1 MICWMKQ
8 KRMMQAHLLTSRA
21 GRAIRIRQHLLHRW
35 EAALIPSRL
44 LVIRIRWILLRTRS
58 GVSRISN
65 FLRRNI
71 MANKILTPQ
80 IIANEALMVLQ
91 SNLTMANLV
100 HRDYSGEFVKVGDTI
115 TVRKPAT
122 FVAKNFTGQTEAQDI
137 TEGSV
142 TVKMDRFRDI
152 TVNVGSKEMTLDIKN
167 FSEQVITP
175 AMQAMAQQIDADLLA
190 VGISKAGKK
199 ATVSKTP
206 AITDIAGVGKALDQ
220 AKAPRTDRRLVLP
233 PTILYQ
239 YNTLDNFAKQCYKG
253 DSIALKESEIGKVY
267 TCETF
272 MSQNCPENQ
281 NDKAGTATSY
291 KVAGTKDAT
300 QFTVSSG
307 KAETATINKGDQ
319 LIVNG
324 YLYTVTDN
332 VTLSGG
338 AGTVKVDQNIPE
350 TVAETDA
357 FVVSKAHA
365 LGFHRNGLALVTRNL
380 ELPMG
385 NKNAYIASADGLGV
399 RVVFDYDS
407 DHKQDKISFDIIY
420 GIKELNENL
429 LVDFS

>member
-1 MICWMKQ
+1 MPN
-8 KRMMQAHLLTSRA
+8 T
-21 GRAIRIRQHLLHRW
+21 
-35 EAALIPSRL
+35 
-44 LVIRIRWILLRTRS
+44 
-58 GVSRISN
+58 
-65 FLRRNI
+65 
-71 MANKILTPQ
+71 ILTPQ

-100 HRDYSGEFVKVGDTI
+100 HRDYSKEFVKVGDTI

-152 TVNVGSKEMTLDIKN
+152 TVNVGAKELTLDIKD
-167 FSEQVITP
+167 FSSQVIAP
-175 AMQAMAQQIDADLLA
+175 AMQAMAQQIDTDLLA
-190 VGISKAGKK
+190 VGISKANNK
-199 ATVSKTP
+199 ATVSETP
-206 AITDIAGVGKALDQ
+206 VLSDIAGVGKALDQ
-220 AKAPRTDRRLVLP
+220 AKAPRTDRRLILP
-233 PTILYQ
+233 PTTLYK

-253 DSIALKESEIGKVY
+253 DSAALKESEIGKVY

-281 NDKAGTATSY
+281 NETAGTVKTY

-300 QFTVSSG
+300 QFTVSNGS
-307 KAETATINKGDQ
+307 TPSATIKKGDQ

-324 YLYTVTDN
+324 YLYTVTED
-332 VTLSGG
+332 VTLASG

-357 FVVSKAHA
+357 FIVNKAHA

-380 ELPMG
+380 ELPLG

-399 RVVFDYDS
+399 RVVMDYDS
-407 DHKQDKISFDIIY
+407 DHKQDKVSFDIIY

>member
-1 MICWMKQ
+1 
-8 KRMMQAHLLTSRA
+8 
-21 GRAIRIRQHLLHRW
+21 
-35 EAALIPSRL
+35 
-44 LVIRIRWILLRTRS
+44 
-58 GVSRISN
+58 
-65 FLRRNI
+65 
-71 MANKILTPQ
+71 MANTILTPQ

-100 HRDYSGEFVKVGDTI
+100 HRDYSQEFVKVGDTI

-122 FVAKNFTGQTEAQDI
+122 FVAKNFTGQTVAQDI
-137 TEGSV
+137 TEGST

-152 TVNVGSKEMTLDIKN
+152 TVNVGAKEMTLDIKN

-190 VGISKAGKK
+190 VGIAKAKKK
-199 ATVSKTP
+199 ATVSGTP
-206 AITDIAGVGKALDQ
+206 VISDIAGVGKALDQ
-220 AKAPRTDRRLVLP
+220 AKAPRTDRRLILP
-233 PTILYQ
+233 PTILYK

-281 NDKAGTATSY
+281 NDAAGTVASY
-291 KVAGTKDAT
+291 KVTGTKDAT
-300 QFTVSSG
+300 EFTVSDG
-307 KAETATINKGDQ
+307 KTAAATIKKGDQ

-324 YLYTVTDN
+324 YLYTVTED
-332 VTLSGG
+332 VTLASG

-350 TVAETDA
+350 TIATATDA
-357 FVVSKAHA
+357 FIVNKAHA

-399 RVVFDYDS
+399 RVVFSYDS
-407 DHKQDKISFDIIY
+407 EHKQDMISFDMIY

>member
-1 MICWMKQ
+1 M
-8 KRMMQAHLLTSRA
+8 
-21 GRAIRIRQHLLHRW
+21 
-35 EAALIPSRL
+35 
-44 LVIRIRWILLRTRS
+44 
-58 GVSRISN
+58 SN
-65 FLRRNI
+65 T
-71 MANKILTPQ
+71 ILTPQ

-100 HRDYSGEFVKVGDTI
+100 HRDYSKEFVKVGDTI

-152 TVNVGSKEMTLDIKN
+152 TVNVGSKEMTLDIKD
-167 FSEQVITP
+167 FSEEVITP

-190 VGISKAGKK
+190 VGCSKAKKK
-199 ATVSKTP
+199 ATVSSTP
-206 AITDIAGVGKALDQ
+206 VISDIAGVGKALDQ
-220 AKAPRTDRRLVLP
+220 AKAPRADRRLVLP

-281 NDKAGTATSY
+281 NDAAGTATAY
-291 KVAGTKDAT
+291 KVAGTKGAT
-300 QFTVSSG
+300 EFTVSDG
-307 KAETATINKGDQ
+307 KAATATIKEGDQ
-319 LIVNG
+319 LIVDG
-324 YLYTVTDN
+324 YLYTVTAD
-332 VTLSGG
+332 VTLASG

-350 TVAETDA
+350 TIKATDA

-399 RVVFDYDS
+399 RVVFSYDS
-407 DHKQDKISFDIIY
+407 DHKQDKISFDMIY
-420 GIKELNENL
+420 GIKELNGNL

>member
-1 MICWMKQ
+1 MPN
-8 KRMMQAHLLTSRA
+8 T
-21 GRAIRIRQHLLHRW
+21 
-35 EAALIPSRL
+35 
-44 LVIRIRWILLRTRS
+44 
-58 GVSRISN
+58 
-65 FLRRNI
+65 
-71 MANKILTPQ
+71 ILTPQ

-100 HRDYSGEFVKVGDTI
+100 HRDYSKEFVKVGDTI

-142 TVKMDRFRDI
+142 PVKMDRFRDI
-152 TVNVGSKEMTLDIKN
+152 TVNVGAKELTLDIKD
-167 FSEQVITP
+167 FSSQVIAP
-175 AMQAMAQQIDADLLA
+175 AMQAMAQQIDTDLLA
-190 VGISKAGKK
+190 VGISKANNK
-199 ATVSKTP
+199 ATVSDTP
-206 AITDIAGVGKALDQ
+206 VLSDIAGVGKALDQ
-220 AKAPRTDRRLVLP
+220 AKAPRTDRRLILP
-233 PTILYQ
+233 PTTLYK

-253 DSIALKESEIGKVY
+253 DSAALKESEIGKVY

-281 NDKAGTATSY
+281 NETAGTAKTY

-300 QFTVSSG
+300 QFTVSNGTTPS
-307 KAETATINKGDQ
+307 ATIKKGDQ

-324 YLYTVTDN
+324 YLYTVTED
-332 VTLSGG
+332 VTLASG

-350 TVAETDA
+350 TIAETDA
-357 FVVSKAHA
+357 FVVNKAHA

-380 ELPMG
+380 ELPLG

-399 RVVFDYDS
+399 RVVMDYDS
-407 DHKQDKISFDIIY
+407 DHKQDKVSFDIIY